1 MFNFLFF
8 NPFVVLAVIMI
19 IIINIIIKIL
29 IIIIIF
35 FVLFQMLRLLSCWF
49 NFNHIFF
56 LQ

>member
-1 MFNFLFF
+1 
-8 NPFVVLAVIMI
+8 MI

-29 IIIIIF
+29 IIIIF